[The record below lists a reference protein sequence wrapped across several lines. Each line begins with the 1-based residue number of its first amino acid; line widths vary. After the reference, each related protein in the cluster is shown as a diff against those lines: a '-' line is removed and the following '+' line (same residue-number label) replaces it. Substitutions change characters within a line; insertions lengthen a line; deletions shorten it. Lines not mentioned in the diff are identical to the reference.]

1 MLNSPSF
8 ESFLLEVL
16 LERFSRSCT
25 IPNIRC
31 IRSEKERISFWASS
45 TESSGVFMK
54 PAVMKCRRNSSSSST
69 FFGLITQQT
78 SRSICGMNQMRMKV
92 LATLKQVWKAAS
104 TKLSLAAL
112 AMNTLD
118 STVPLTI
125 VTS

>member
-1 MLNSPSF
+1 
-8 ESFLLEVL
+8 
-16 LERFSRSCT
+16 
-25 IPNIRC
+25 
-31 IRSEKERISFWASS
+31 
-45 TESSGVFMK
+45 
-54 PAVMKCRRNSSSSST
+54 
-69 FFGLITQQT
+69 
-78 SRSICGMNQMRMKV
+78 MNQMRMKV